1 MTVDWCCHIA
11 DWHAY
16 CIAFV
21 GSLSDHWA
29 APRTRAL
36 RRLANSTAI
45 KDGDAL
51 RIDVLML
58 RSNHVVQIV
67 FSSFPVVKTVPITF
81 LLGNSHL
88 HHWRS
93 RDTFADSIC
102 TAGKKMASAMEILHG
117 KYRLHL
123 HKRPIKC
130 IRMLFTVHAKAEYT
144 VEYNIVVDVKH

>member
-1 MTVDWCCHIA
+1 
-11 DWHAY
+11 
-16 CIAFV
+16 
-21 GSLSDHWA
+21 
-29 APRTRAL
+29 
-36 RRLANSTAI
+36 
-45 KDGDAL
+45 
-51 RIDVLML
+51 ML